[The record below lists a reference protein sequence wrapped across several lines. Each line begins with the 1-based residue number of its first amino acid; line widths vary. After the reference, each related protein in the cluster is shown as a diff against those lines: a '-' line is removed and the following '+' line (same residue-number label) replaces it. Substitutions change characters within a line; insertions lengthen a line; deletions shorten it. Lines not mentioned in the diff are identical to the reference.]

1 MVTAQ
6 RTLAINAAF
15 LQEIKDDNR
24 ELRSLLEQSAV
35 LLNRPR
41 SSAVDS
47 RRVAQMLGKVRDQLA
62 LHFSLEEAYG
72 YFDDAIDV
80 APRLSRQAESLRS
93 EHPKLYLAI
102 SELVEQAERMLYG
115 ERAAKEIGKL
125 ADGFADFREQ
135 LQHHEEQE
143 QTLIV
148 QTLNEEI
155 GGGD

>member
-1 MVTAQ
+1 M
-6 RTLAINAAF
+6 
-15 LQEIKDDNR
+15 
-24 ELRSLLEQSAV
+24 

-41 SSAVDS
+41 SSAVIHDVWLKCSARSATNWRCTS
-47 RRVAQMLGKVRDQLA
+47 RWKKPMDISTTR
-62 LHFSLEEAYG
+62 STS
-72 YFDDAIDV
+72 
-80 APRLSRQAESLRS
+80 PRRSSRQAESLRW

-102 SELVEQAERMLYG
+102 SELVEQAERNALWRTG
-115 ERAAKEIGKL
+115 SEGNRQLG
-125 ADGFADFREQ
+125 DGFADFREQ